1 MSVLIFLL
9 IKTLFL
15 LVEGPI
21 FMTLISLKSLLQIL
35 SRTSWLSSAISYCKV
50 SHTLFPL
57 CTWIIPPRPSHL
69 GLNVTSSKTCSLPT
83 HRLCTPFFYSM
94 AFHPS
99 SLHPVLLLHGTH
111 HTLQEVICP
120 LVICLPS
127 PSHPCLG
134 HLWSKEG
141 TRDLFYFFFF
151 ITLHG
156 AWYTVAATS
165 GIDEWKTWG
174 HAGCFYHFLY
184 PGETVM
190 FV

>member
-83 HRLCTPFFYSM
+83 HRLCTSFFYSM
-94 AFHPS
+94 ALVTRCRKS
-99 SLHPVLLLHGTH
+99 SVRQSSVSLPLPTPVWGACGARKGPGTCS
-111 HTLQEVICP
+111 V
-120 LVICLPS
+120 
-127 PSHPCLG
+127 
-134 HLWSKEG
+134 
-141 TRDLFYFFFF
+141 FF

-165 GIDEWKTWG
+165 GIDERKTWG